1 MFMLGKRK
9 VGPGDVILLVIFRC
23 DVWLIMEI
31 TTIERTLTVDD
42 YDEHLQLMTMV
53 TEVSMGGD
61 KSLLLVRQVTL
72 WLLSTLKI
80 QALTKNSAFL
90 SKMIH
95 LLSALIFNL
104 EVTTEPEETLERS
117 SKLLM
122 WCN

>member
-1 MFMLGKRK
+1 MLGKRK

>member
-80 QALTKNSAFL
+80 QTLTKNSAFL

>member
-53 TEVSMGGD
+53 TMMTMMNTYS
-61 KSLLLVRQVTL
+61 
-72 WLLSTLKI
+72 
-80 QALTKNSAFL
+80 
-90 SKMIH
+90 
-95 LLSALIFNL
+95 
-104 EVTTEPEETLERS
+104 
-117 SKLLM
+117 
-122 WCN
+122 

>member
-1 MFMLGKRK
+1 MLGKRK

-31 TTIERTLTVDD
+31 TTIERTLTVND

-80 QALTKNSAFL
+80 QTLTKNSAFL

>member
-1 MFMLGKRK
+1 
-9 VGPGDVILLVIFRC
+9 
-23 DVWLIMEI
+23 
-31 TTIERTLTVDD
+31 
-42 YDEHLQLMTMV
+42 MTMV

-95 LLSALIFNL
+95 LLSALIFNF
-104 EVTTEPEETLERS
+104 EVTTEPEET
-117 SKLLM
+117 
-122 WCN
+122 

>member
-104 EVTTEPEETLERS
+104 EVTTEPEET
-117 SKLLM
+117 
-122 WCN
+122 